1 MKKRFLAMALCLA
14 MTLSLFPTG
23 AFANPENE
31 PAAPRSEAVAEIVQ
45 EQQTEALPEAAG
57 KTEESTTEA
66 PAVPVMAEAEIA
78 AEAEKADAEP
88 AAEPEKADAEPA
100 AEPEKADAEPEKADS
115 EALAEPEK
123 AESEASGGPA
133 KADSEPV
140 EPEAETAKE
149 PAEENSGSKW
159 DALKN
164 SIANLFGGAVEPA
177 NIVPDLKVDTYEFYV
192 DGKIQENWTQ
202 RVAKGDELKIP
213 GTPKKEG
220 YVFEGWFHGDTEVK
234 SGKITNVSNETV
246 HVKAKFQEAN
256 YVRFMGRDG
265 TTVMHT
271 AQGTKGEPV
280 SDGDIST
287 AVEMVRLTLGS
298 EESVQGWSDAKDG
311 TIPLGNITFAKGTR
325 TLYPVV
331 EKGYWV
337 TFESAGGSYIAPQ
350 FSNAGKTMQLKPFEP
365 KRAGY
370 KFAGWYQGEQKVDSV
385 SGKATVTAKWEAG
398 TAPYTVIYWQE
409 NADDD
414 KYSFKEAETKNGT
427 PDTEAKADP
436 TKKYPGFELNEKKT
450 ETKTIAG
457 DGSTILNVYYKRNV
471 YKVRFYKREYK
482 AFVGYVAGD
491 EYTELCITAKYGAN
505 ISKKWPKKNGSSTW
519 YVDVERGS
527 ARQVNIDTMPLKG
540 ANFYGPETGSGSQTA
555 SYYVEV
561 LPGEKPELIKN
572 NIGYKLHHQDTSPQS
587 GWGYSTVTKE
597 DQYPITGFT
606 LAEEISTGIG
616 DYYDGAEF
624 YYSRNSYDIVFYSG
638 KAIVNRESH
647 KFQQSIADVSYTP
660 DRPDNIPDNYQ
671 FAGWYE
677 DEQCVASKYDFA
689 GRTMPANPITLYAK
703 WAAPQITVTIRMKD
717 GSEQPITVPY
727 GSELKESPAWNALVE
742 TLRPEPDAWMDANN
756 GNKIF
761 NLDTKLHKNYT
772 LTPYYI
778 SDATQCVITYVEGEI
793 SWDDHDLYAKGS
805 KATIRN
811 PQHSEGLNFQ
821 CWEMDNQRL
830 LPGQSINV
838 TGNVELKA
846 VYGEPLENTLKLTYH
861 NSDYTKVYENLPA
874 NSEQIAADPAQLGTG
889 FETPEGKKFAGW
901 VTAENGEKKY
911 QVNEKFY
918 ITSDGKNDLYAVW
931 EDLPDIGKTSV
942 ATIDAPQSVPYDGSE
957 HKWVPIVLDKDGKA
971 LTDADYEV
979 IYSTDNFTDVTGTI
993 TVTITGI
1000 GNYTGKVEKT
1010 YQITP
1015 RTVTLKSANLSKV
1028 YDGTALTNGETAL
1041 ETQTGWVDGE
1051 GATYTFTGSQTVVGN
1066 SANAFSYKLNEGTK
1080 ESNYTIDKTEGTLTI
1095 TGKSIIPTDENG
1107 MTVTPPVNVKYSGSE
1122 QKEKPTVMDHAKQLA
1137 EGTDYTLDYTGDTI
1151 NAGTVTVTITGIGN
1165 YTGSTRVEYQIL
1177 KRSVTLTSET
1187 ASKAYDGTPLTRPDV
1202 TVGGDKFVAGEVSD
1216 IKANGSV
1223 TTVAEGQVTNTI
1235 TYTEGANF
1243 KASNY
1248 DITKHEGKLS
1258 IGDQSID
1265 PDNPNYNGVTVDSP
1279 DNKTY
1284 DGTEHKWAPKVKD
1297 KEGNALTEG
1306 EDYTVSYS
1314 TEDFTNVGTIT
1325 VTIIGAGN
1333 YTDSVERTYEITKRS
1348 VTLTSE
1354 TASKAYDGT
1363 PLTRPEVTVTG
1374 DDFVDGEVTDI
1385 KATGSVTTVTE
1396 GEVTNTITYTEGA
1409 NFKASNYDITK
1420 NEGKLSITARPIS
1433 SNGITVKK
1441 LDDVLYDGGKH
1452 EQKPVVKDGETPLTE
1467 GEHYTL
1473 HYDGDTTNAGTV
1485 KVVVSGKG
1493 NYNGETSVSYKIT
1506 PRSVIL
1512 TSETDSKVYDG
1523 TPLTRPNVKV
1533 EGDGFVAGEVEENS
1547 IRATGSVLNVGDN
1560 GKNAIE
1566 FTTTDAFKYTN
1577 YAITKNE
1584 GTLTITGQSIVP
1596 DPNNPGSYKGITISK
1611 PTDALYDG
1619 NPHKWAPEVKDKD
1632 GNALTENTDY
1642 TVAYKITQKAKPNYR
1657 DYTDVC
1663 TIEVTITG
1671 KGNYTG
1677 SVTKTYRITPRKVT
1691 LTSETAS
1698 KPYDGTPLT
1707 KPDVTVSGDGF
1718 VAGEAYKIL
1727 AHGTVIEVK
1736 DSPVENKISY
1746 QVTENYKG
1754 DNYIVT
1760 YECGTLSITGQSIV
1774 PDPDNPESYK
1784 GITISDPKDSTYDG
1798 KEHKW
1803 APEVKDK
1810 EGKALTENTDYTVS
1824 YDKTD
1829 FTNVTGKITVTITG
1843 KGNYTGKVEKSYQ
1856 ILPATLTVTTNSA
1869 EKTHDGNRL
1878 TADGTITGFVNGETA
1893 TFMITGSQ
1901 TDVGSSTNTYKIEW
1915 NGTAKQSNYTI
1926 VEKLGTLKVNERSG
1940 GGGSGGGSSS
1950 TPTPAPEQT
1959 PTPTPAPVIV
1969 PPAPAPTPAPARR
1982 ITPAATATPTP
1993 APTAKPTETKQP
2005 EPEPEVIEP
2014 DDPPLAPLP
2023 TGAWALVNLILML
2036 LTVLASLL
2044 LLLGYLGKKK
2054 HTARDEYGNER
2065 IDYTRNKKGFWRV
2078 ASLIPAI
2085 AAVIAFVLT
2094 ENMKLPM
2101 IMVDRWTLLM
2111 AVIAVLQ
2118 LIVAVMSKK
2127 QKESQDEEDEANA

>member
-88 AAEPEKADAEPA
+88 VAEPEKADAEPA

-123 AESEASGGPA
+123 AESEASSEPE
-133 KADSEPV
+133 KADGEPV

-159 DALKN
+159 DALKK
-164 SIANLFGGAVEPA
+164 SIGNLFGGAVEPA
-177 NIVPDLKVDTYEFYV
+177 SITPELTVDTYVFYV
-192 DGKIQENWTQ
+192 GDEIQTNWTQ
-202 RVAKGDELKIP
+202 RVAEGDELKIP

-220 YVFEGWFHGDTEVK
+220 YVFEGWFRVDTNAEVK
-234 SGKITNVSNETV
+234 SGKITEVSDKTV
-246 HVKAKFQEAN
+246 RVNAQFKAAS
-256 YVRFMGRDG
+256 YVYFMGTDG

-271 AQGTKGEPV
+271 VQGTSGEAV
-280 SDGDIST
+280 SEADIST
-287 AVEMVRLTLGS
+287 AAEMVRLTLGS
-298 EESVQGWSDAKDG
+298 EESVQGWSDTNGG
-311 TIPLGNITFAKGTR
+311 TPLDSNSIKFTEGTR

-331 EKGYWV
+331 ETGYWV
-337 TFESAGGSYIAPQ
+337 NFDSAGGSYIAPQ
-350 FSNAGKTMQLKPFEP
+350 FSNAGKTMDLSQSQFVPT
-365 KRAGY
+365 RAGY
-370 KFAGWYQGEQKVDSV
+370 DFDGWYLNGELVTSV
-385 SGKATVTAKWEAG
+385 SGKATVKASWQAKDAQ
-398 TAPYTVIYWQE
+398 YTVIYWQE
-409 NADDD
+409 NADDNG
-414 KYSFKEAETKNGT
+414 YSFGKS
-427 PDTEAKADP
+427 
-436 TKKYPGFELNEKKT
+436 
-450 ETKTIAG
+450 ETKTGTAGTKATPGKLEENGFTLNAEKTEEKNIAG

-471 YKVRFYKREYK
+471 YEVNFYNVICNKEEHTHNDWCYDWYGRLICWRQEHTHTEANGCLKLVHSIK
-482 AFVGYVAGD
+482 AKMD
-491 EYTELCITAKYGAN
+491 AN
-505 ISKKWPKKNGSSTW
+505 ISKEWPGGTW
-519 YVDVERGS
+519 S
-527 ARQVNIDTMPLKG
+527 VNANVSKGPWQAYIDTMPIGGK
-540 ANFYGPETGSGSQTA
+540 NFYGPKTGESVSKA
-555 SYYVEV
+555 KYYLEA
-561 LPGEKPELIKN
+561 LPGDTNTVNYKGKK
-572 NIGYKLHHQDTSPQS
+572 YKLDHTDTAVGRNLS
-587 GWGYSTVTKE
+587 VTQE
-597 DQYPITGFT
+597 DKYDIQGFVYKYGPDNGS
-606 LAEEISTGIG
+606 AYNGAKF
-616 DYYDGAEF
+616 YYDRWEYEIKFVNGDTTVETKKF
-624 YYSRNSYDIVFYSG
+624 KYQYSI
-638 KAIVNRESH
+638 ES
-647 KFQQSIADVSYTP
+647 ADYTP
-660 DRPDNIPDNYQ
+660 SRPMNVKENFV

-677 DEQCVASKYDFA
+677 DEQLAGGKFVFA
-689 GRTMPANPITLYAK
+689 GKTMPANNITLYAK
-703 WAAPQITVTIRMKD
+703 WAAPQITVTISKKD
-717 GSEQPITVPY
+717 GTTQTITVPY
-727 GSELKESPAWNALVE
+727 GSKLEESAEWKTLAAELD
-742 TLRPEPDAWMDANN
+742 PDAWMN
-756 GNKIF
+756 GDKIF
-761 NLDTKLHKNYT
+761 NLNTELHENIT
-772 LTPYYI
+772 LKPYYKN
-778 SDATQCVITYVEGEI
+778 DATQCTITYDENGI
-793 SWDDHDLYAKGS
+793 KWPDPTKYAKGGM
-805 KATIRN
+805 ATILN
-811 PQHSEGLNFQ
+811 PEHSEGLKFQ
-821 CWEMDNQRL
+821 HWEMGDQQL
-830 LPGQSINV
+830 LPGQSITV
-838 TGNVELKA
+838 TGDVTLKA
-846 VYGEPLENTLKLTYH
+846 VYGEPPEGNLKLTYH
-861 NSDYTKVYENLPA
+861 IDDKTYEIPNLLA
-874 NSEQIAADPAQLGTG
+874 NSEQTAKDPAELDKD
-889 FETPEGKKFAGW
+889 FVTPEGKKFAGW
-901 VTAENGEKKY
+901 ATTKNDEAKY
-911 QVNEKFY
+911 AAGDKFY
-918 ITSDGKNDLYAVW
+918 ITIEGRNDLYAIW
-931 EDLPDIGKTSV
+931 KDLPNIRDENVASIDSPKDI
-942 ATIDAPQSVPYDGSE
+942 PYDGNPHQWEPTVTKADTQEPLKKDTDYKVSY
-957 HKWVPIVLDKDGKA
+957 DK
-971 LTDADYEV
+971 TD
-979 IYSTDNFTDVTGTI
+979 FTNVTGTI
-993 TVTITGI
+993 KVTITGI
-1000 GNYTGKVEKT
+1000 GSYTGTVTRT
-1010 YQITP
+1010 YQIT
-1015 RTVTLKSANLSKV
+1015 
-1028 YDGTALTNGETAL
+1028 
-1041 ETQTGWVDGE
+1041 
-1051 GATYTFTGSQTVVGN
+1051 
-1066 SANAFSYKLNEGTK
+1066 
-1080 ESNYTIDKTEGTLTI
+1080 
-1095 TGKSIIPTDENG
+1095 
-1107 MTVTPPVNVKYSGSE
+1107 
-1122 QKEKPTVMDHAKQLA
+1122 
-1137 EGTDYTLDYTGDTI
+1137 
-1151 NAGTVTVTITGIGN
+1151 
-1165 YTGSTRVEYQIL
+1165 
-1177 KRSVTLTSET
+1177 KRPVTLTSESG
-1187 ASKAYDGTPLTRPDV
+1187 SKAYDGTPLTRPDV
-1202 TVGGDKFVAGEVSD
+1202 TVGGDGFVEGEVTD
-1216 IKANGSV
+1216 IKATGSV
-1223 TTVAEGQVTNTI
+1223 THVSEGQVTNTI
-1235 TYTEGANF
+1235 TYTEGAKF
-1243 KASNY
+1243 
-1248 DITKHEGKLS
+1248 
-1258 IGDQSID
+1258 
-1265 PDNPNYNGVTVDSP
+1265 
-1279 DNKTY
+1279 
-1284 DGTEHKWAPKVKD
+1284 
-1297 KEGNALTEG
+1297 KEG
-1306 EDYTVSYS
+1306 
-1314 TEDFTNVGTIT
+1314 
-1325 VTIIGAGN
+1325 
-1333 YTDSVERTYEITKRS
+1333 
-1348 VTLTSE
+1348 
-1354 TASKAYDGT
+1354 
-1363 PLTRPEVTVTG
+1363 
-1374 DDFVDGEVTDI
+1374 
-1385 KATGSVTTVTE
+1385 
-1396 GEVTNTITYTEGA
+1396 
-1409 NFKASNYDITK
+1409 NYDITK

-1798 KEHKW
+1798 NPHKW

-1810 EGKALTENTDYTVS
+1810 EDKALTEGTDYTVS

>member
-66 PAVPVMAEAEIA
+66 PAVPVMDEPA

-88 AAEPEKADAEPA
+88 VAEPEKADAEPA

-123 AESEASGGPA
+123 AESEASSEPE
-133 KADSEPV
+133 KADGEPV

-159 DALKN
+159 DALKK
-164 SIANLFGGAVEPA
+164 SIGNLFGGAVEPA
-177 NIVPDLKVDTYEFYV
+177 SITPELTVDTYVFYV
-192 DGKIQENWTQ
+192 GDEIQTNWTQ
-202 RVAKGDELKIP
+202 RVAEGDELKIP
-213 GTPKKEG
+213 GTPQKEG
-220 YVFEGWFHGDTEVK
+220 YVFEGWFRVDTNAEVK
-234 SGKITNVSNETV
+234 SGKITEASDKTV
-246 HVKAKFQEAN
+246 RVNAQFKAAS
-256 YVRFMGRDG
+256 YVYFMGTDG
-265 TTVMHT
+265 KTVMHT
-271 AQGTKGEPV
+271 VQGTSGEVV
-280 SDGDIST
+280 SPEDIST
-287 AVEMVRLTLGS
+287 AAEMVRLTLGS
-298 EESVQGWSDAKDG
+298 EQSVQGWSDTENG
-311 TIPLGNITFAKGTR
+311 TPLESIAFAEGTR

-331 EKGYWV
+331 KTGYWV
-337 TFESAGGSYIAPQ
+337 TFDSAGGSYIAPQ
-350 FSNAGKTMQLKPFEP
+350 FGIEGNTLDLSKIVP

-370 KFAGWYQGEQKVDSV
+370 DFTGWYQDGKKVDTV
-385 SGKATVTAKWEAG
+385 SGEATVKASWQAKDAQ
-398 TAPYTVIYWQE
+398 YTVIYWQE
-409 NADDD
+409 NANDDG
-414 KYSFKEAETKNGT
+414 YSFAESETKTGTAGTEAEASQK
-427 PDTEAKADP
+427 P
-436 TKKYPGFELNEKKT
+436 YQGFTLNT
-450 ETKTIAG
+450 AMSETKTIAG

-471 YKVRFYKREYK
+471 YEVKFYKIRTHVFRPDEEG
-482 AFVGYVAGD
+482 A
-491 EYTELCITAKYGAN
+491 EYTKYRITAKYGEN
-505 ISKKWPKKNGSSTW
+505 ISGKWPTENGSCAWYVAPNSSTW
-519 YVDVERGS
+519 Q
-527 ARQVNIDTMPLKG
+527 AHIDTMPLGNENGVTK
-540 ANFYGPETGSGSQTA
+540 FYGPVQNGGKITA
-555 SYYVEV
+555 YYYVEV
-561 LPGEKPELIKN
+561 LPGESGKEASDGKK
-572 NIGYKLHHQDTSPQS
+572 YKLDHQDVANTGRSS
-587 GWGYSTVTKE
+587 VTKE
-597 DQYPITGFT
+597 DRYPIAGFT
-606 LAEEISTGIG
+606 LVERISTRIG
-616 DYYDGAEF
+616 ASYNNAKF
-624 YYSRNSYDIVFYSG
+624 YYSRNSYDINFYSG
-638 KAIVNRESH
+638 KTFVHNISRQ
-647 KFQQSIADVSYTP
+647 FQQSIADVSYEP
-660 DRPDNIPDNYQ
+660 SKPDNIPANYQ
-671 FAGWYE
+671 FAGWYANE
-677 DEQCVASKYDFA
+677 LCEGDAFKFE
-689 GRTMPANPITLYAK
+689 GTMPANNITLYAK
-703 WAAPQITVTIRMKD
+703 WAAPQITVTIPQKD
-717 GSEQPITVPY
+717 GPDRTITVPY
-727 GSELKESPAWNALVE
+727 GSKLEDSADWKKLAAELH
-742 TLRPEPDAWMDANN
+742 PDAWMN
-756 GNKIF
+756 GDKIF
-761 NLDTKLHKNYT
+761 NLNTELYENIT
-772 LTPYYI
+772 LTPYYRN
-778 SDATQCVITYVEGEI
+778 DATPCTITYDENGTT
-793 SWDDHDLYAKGS
+793 WPDTTKYAKGG
-805 KATIRN
+805 KATILN
-811 PQHSEGLNFQ
+811 PTHSEGLKFQ
-821 CWEMDNQRL
+821 YWEMGDKQL
-830 LPGQSINV
+830 LPGQSITV
-838 TGNVELKA
+838 TGDVTLTA
-846 VYGEPLENTLKLTYH
+846 VYGEPLEHKLTLTYH
-861 NSDYTKVYENLPA
+861 NGNNTHVIPNLPA
-874 NSEQIAADPAQLGTG
+874 NSEQTAADPAALWEG
-889 FETPEGKKFAGW
+889 FMAPEGKQFAGW
-901 VTAENGEKKY
+901 ATTTENGEVEY
-911 QVNEKFY
+911 AAGAKFY
-918 ITSDGKNDLYAVW
+918 ITINGSNDLYAIW
-931 EDLPDIGKTSV
+931 KDLPNIS
-942 ATIDAPQSVPYDGSE
+942 
-957 HKWVPIVLDKDGKA
+957 
-971 LTDADYEV
+971 
-979 IYSTDNFTDVTGTI
+979 
-993 TVTITGI
+993 
-1000 GNYTGKVEKT
+1000 
-1010 YQITP
+1010 
-1015 RTVTLKSANLSKV
+1015 
-1028 YDGTALTNGETAL
+1028 
-1041 ETQTGWVDGE
+1041 
-1051 GATYTFTGSQTVVGN
+1051 
-1066 SANAFSYKLNEGTK
+1066 
-1080 ESNYTIDKTEGTLTI
+1080 
-1095 TGKSIIPTDENG
+1095 DENVASINDP
-1107 MTVTPPVNVKYSGSE
+1107 TNV
-1122 QKEKPTVMDHAKQLA
+1122 
-1137 EGTDYTLDYTGDTI
+1137 
-1151 NAGTVTVTITGIGN
+1151 
-1165 YTGSTRVEYQIL
+1165 
-1177 KRSVTLTSET
+1177 
-1187 ASKAYDGTPLTRPDV
+1187 
-1202 TVGGDKFVAGEVSD
+1202 
-1216 IKANGSV
+1216 
-1223 TTVAEGQVTNTI
+1223 
-1235 TYTEGANF
+1235 
-1243 KASNY
+1243 
-1248 DITKHEGKLS
+1248 
-1258 IGDQSID
+1258 
-1265 PDNPNYNGVTVDSP
+1265 
-1279 DNKTY
+1279 TY

-1297 KEGNALTEG
+1297 KEGNALTENT
-1306 EDYTVSYS
+1306 DYTVSYDK
-1314 TEDFTNVGTIT
+1314 TDFTNVTGTIT
-1325 VTIIGAGN
+1325 VTITGKGN
-1333 YTDSVERTYEITKRS
+1333 YTGSVERTYEITKRS

-1363 PLTRPEVTVTG
+1363 PLTKPVVTVGG
-1374 DDFVDGEVTDI
+1374 DKFVAGEVSDI
-1385 KATGSVTTVTE
+1385 KANGSVTAVTE

-1409 NFKASNYDITK
+1409 NFKEGNYDITK
-1420 NEGKLSITARPIS
+1420 TEGKLSITARPIS
-1433 SNGITVKK
+1433 SNGITVEKPS
-1441 LDDVLYDGGKH
+1441 DVLYDGEKH

-1473 HYDGDTTNAGTV
+1473 HYDGNTTNAGTV
-1485 KVVVSGKG
+1485 TVVVSGKG

-1506 PRSVIL
+1506 PRKVTL

-1533 EGDGFVAGEVEENS
+1533 EGDGFVAGEVEEKS

-1577 YAITKNE
+1577 YAVTKNE

-1596 DPNNPGSYKGITISK
+1596 DPNNPGSYKGITISN

-1663 TIEVTITG
+1663 TIDVTITG

-1691 LTSETAS
+1691 LKSETAS
-1698 KPYDGTPLT
+1698 KPYDGTSLT

-1718 VAGEAYKIL
+1718 VEGEAYEIR
-1727 AHGTVIEVK
+1727 AHGTVTEVK

-1746 QVTENYKG
+1746 QVTKNYKG

-1760 YECGTLSITGQSIV
+1760 YECGTLTITGQSIV

-1784 GITISDPKDSTYDG
+1784 GITISNPENKTYDG

-1829 FTNVTGKITVTITG
+1829 FTNVTGEIKVTITG
-1843 KGNYTGKVEKSYQ
+1843 IGNYTGKVEKSYQ

-1878 TADGTITGFVNGETA
+1878 TADGTIKGFVNGETA

-1915 NGTAKQSNYTI
+1915 NGTAKQSNYTV

-1950 TPTPAPEQT
+1950 TPTPEPDQT

-2014 DDPPLAPLP
+2014 DETPLAPMP

-2054 HTARDEYGNER
+2054 HTERDEYGNKR

-2127 QKESQDEEDEANA
+2127 QKESQDDEDEANA